1 MAYTVK
7 WIVSGKIYSWDM
19 QNSSLDESIK
29 FAAEIF
35 NESTSRMWIEDSNG
49 RTFTYNNSI
58 TKKEKMITDEI
69 FWLAETRGIDA
80 LPRSYL

>member
-1 MAYTVK
+1 MTYAVK
-7 WIVSGKIYSWDM
+7 WIVSGKVYSWDM
-19 QNSSLDESIK
+19 QNSSLEESIQ

-35 NESTSRMWIEDSNG
+35 NESTSRMWIEDSSG
-49 RTFTYNNSI
+49 RSFTYNNSI

-69 FWLAETRGIDA
+69 FWLAETHGIAA